1 MNPKLL
7 SIYLDPKNS
16 LNIFRE
22 EVLSIFQNI
31 ALQHYN
37 TQKHKVNDLTLHVK
51 SHRLILFHKTQLD
64 LYFEVHFDNIVDGII
79 SIKRGVFRR
88 EVYKI
93 QFFYRGNQMFE
104 LKYAN
109 RQCFE
114 EVSNTIVTAFNNS
127 KKIVGLEGEEYKHGE
142 DFRKRG
148 L

>member
-1 MNPKLL
+1 MDMLFTRLAPYLLPAAVIPATSGSQAAMVEYWNP
-7 SIYLDPKNS
+7 
-16 LNIFRE
+16 
-22 EVLSIFQNI
+22 
-31 ALQHYN
+31 
-37 TQKHKVNDLTLHVK
+37 
-51 SHRLILFHKTQLD
+51 QLD
-64 LYFEVHFDNIVDGII
+64 FYFMTSREDEKSLLDNIVDGII
-79 SIKRGVFRR
+79 SIKRGMFRR

-114 EVSNTIVTAFNNS
+114 EVSNAVVTAFNNS